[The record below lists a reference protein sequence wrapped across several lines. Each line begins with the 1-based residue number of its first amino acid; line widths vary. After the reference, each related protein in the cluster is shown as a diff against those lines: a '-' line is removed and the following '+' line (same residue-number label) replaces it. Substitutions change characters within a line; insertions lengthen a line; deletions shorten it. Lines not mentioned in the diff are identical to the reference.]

1 MTTIAPLRR
10 EGLLPRGYRSVDEKL
25 LPGVKLLDYAE
36 VAKVQIK
43 QLKSVVHYILG
54 VLRPLPKRLFAPASN
69 VRGCSF
75 RGHGLVSRRALT
87 QFAIGNF
94 EHIY

>member
-1 MTTIAPLRR
+1 M
-10 EGLLPRGYRSVDEKL
+10 DEKL

-54 VLRPLPKRLFAPASN
+54 VLRPLPKRLFAPTSKSAGMQLP
-69 VRGCSF
+69 RP
-75 RGHGLVSRRALT
+75 RARK
-87 QFAIGNF
+87 
-94 EHIY
+94 